1 MTSKARIEKEEA
13 QDELHL
19 TPDEALAELLAELRR
34 CRHKLGAIAGWVA
47 FMGLVLLL
55 SIGLSM
61 CSAVMGMG

>member
-1 MTSKARIEKEEA
+1 MTEKTEF
-13 QDELHL
+13 
-19 TPDEALAELLAELRR
+19 TPEEALAELLTEVRR

>member
-1 MTSKARIEKEEA
+1 MTEKTEF
-13 QDELHL
+13 
-19 TPDEALAELLAELRR
+19 TPEEALAELLAEVRK